1 MDRELD
7 QTLQRNLERLYNY
20 LENPEREEAQRV
32 LLAAEPEPIR
42 ITHGIPDL
50 YTDWLS
56 SPSYSAQGGLT
67 GQLTQ
72 VISQTVG
79 RPVLVFDDYFKVH
92 EVTIRTVA
100 ETGGANSIS
109 VSDLQVQLNQQI
121 NTFIQDRIDGDKA
134 DKVSR
139 LQSNISYLIEMGINI
154 DFTARHELP
163 PGGRGNRATIPT
175 SDPNGES
182 GVTIGYGFDV
192 GQHDE
197 SGIQAL
203 NIAEST
209 RKKIRPALGLKGANT
224 ATFQALAQLIPV
236 LTDEDGLSLFTAKM
250 IKVTDRMKVKFQQW
264 STLPPAVKTIVTD
277 LYYHYGE
284 YSSFPNFE
292 TAISQSDWPAAIR
305 ELRNWNGTPN
315 STDPSDGIARRLNN
329 RADYLQRSLGL

>member
-1 MDRELD
+1 MNRELD

-72 VISQTVG
+72 VISQTAG

-163 PGGRGNRATIPT
+163 T

-224 ATFQALAQLIPV
+224 ATFQALAQLGVMP
-236 LTDEDGLSLFTAKM
+236 
-250 IKVTDRMKVKFQQW
+250 R
-264 STLPPAVKTIVTD
+264 
-277 LYYHYGE
+277 
-284 YSSFPNFE
+284 
-292 TAISQSDWPAAIR
+292 
-305 ELRNWNGTPN
+305 
-315 STDPSDGIARRLNN
+315 
-329 RADYLQRSLGL
+329 

>member
-1 MDRELD
+1 M
-7 QTLQRNLERLYNY
+7 
-20 LENPEREEAQRV
+20 
-32 LLAAEPEPIR
+32 
-42 ITHGIPDL
+42 
-50 YTDWLS
+50 
-56 SPSYSAQGGLT
+56 
-67 GQLTQ
+67 
-72 VISQTVG
+72 
-79 RPVLVFDDYFKVH
+79 FDDYFKVH

-209 RKKIRPALGLKGANT
+209 RKNSPRPRLERSEHRDLPG
-224 ATFQALAQLIPV
+224 I
-236 LTDEDGLSLFTAKM
+236 S
-250 IKVTDRMKVKFQQW
+250 
-264 STLPPAVKTIVTD
+264 STHP
-277 LYYHYGE
+277 
-284 YSSFPNFE
+284 
-292 TAISQSDWPAAIR
+292 
-305 ELRNWNGTPN
+305 GTH
-315 STDPSDGIARRLNN
+315 R
-329 RADYLQRSLGL
+329 

>member
-7 QTLQRNLERLYNY
+7 QPLQRNLERLYNY

-72 VISQTVG
+72 VISQTAG

-139 LQSNISYLIEMGINI
+139 LQSNISYLIEMG
-154 DFTARHELP
+154 
-163 PGGRGNRATIPT
+163 
-175 SDPNGES
+175 
-182 GVTIGYGFDV
+182 
-192 GQHDE
+192 
-197 SGIQAL
+197 
-203 NIAEST
+203 
-209 RKKIRPALGLKGANT
+209 
-224 ATFQALAQLIPV
+224 
-236 LTDEDGLSLFTAKM
+236 
-250 IKVTDRMKVKFQQW
+250 
-264 STLPPAVKTIVTD
+264 
-277 LYYHYGE
+277 
-284 YSSFPNFE
+284 
-292 TAISQSDWPAAIR
+292 
-305 ELRNWNGTPN
+305 
-315 STDPSDGIARRLNN
+315 
-329 RADYLQRSLGL
+329 